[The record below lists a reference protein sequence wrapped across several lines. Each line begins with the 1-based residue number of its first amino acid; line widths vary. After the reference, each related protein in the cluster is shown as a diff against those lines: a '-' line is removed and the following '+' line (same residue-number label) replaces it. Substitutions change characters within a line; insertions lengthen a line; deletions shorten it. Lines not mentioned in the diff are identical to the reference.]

1 MYRSIKICLL
11 VKLQNYILE
20 SLIDKRIKSF
30 LPIDCN
36 NMFQEIGVVLL
47 SIVNFISYNND
58 NYDFYKKKIKIYN
71 TKIINARKTKKNI
84 SRLEKESDNIEY
96 NLCFSKDNIKRASSY
111 LNALIKEF
119 QFLVAKTNE
128 CLLRGSSELSSLEN
142 KEILVSLIEKLHKQT
157 LSVMLDKILRTLS
170 LKMFLIIN
178 IWIK

>member
-1 MYRSIKICLL
+1 
-11 VKLQNYILE
+11 
-20 SLIDKRIKSF
+20 
-30 LPIDCN
+30 
-36 NMFQEIGVVLL
+36 MFQEIGVVLL

-71 TKIINARKTKKNI
+71 TKIINARKNEKNI

-119 QFLVAKTNE
+119 FLVAKTNE

-157 LSVMLDKILRTLS
+157 LSVMLDKIL
-170 LKMFLIIN
+170 KDFEFKDVLIIN